1 MVINTAAMSS
11 RNKRGGKSKQAKRKD
26 DCLDANDE
34 PIMDTE
40 EVVTKERST
49 HTTPIGIQQT
59 SIINHPPATTPQTP
73 TPAPMT
79 TPTTTQVNV
88 ELQST
93 VPLLTNTNQ
102 SVIGA
107 VASFILVG
115 EQTGDFSSISEEKE
129 KNNSTNHIHVLFRL

>member
-11 RNKRGGKSKQAKRKD
+11 QNKRGGKSKQAKWKD

-34 PIMDTE
+34 AITETE
-40 EVVTKERST
+40 EVVHKDRNTC
-49 HTTPIGIQQT
+49 TTPIGIQQT
-59 SIINHPPATTPQTP
+59 GIINHPAATMPP
-73 TPAPMT
+73 TQMPAPT
-79 TPTTTQVNV
+79 STPMPTQVNT
-88 ELQST
+88 ELQLT

-115 EQTGDFSSISEEKE
+115 ERTGDFSLISEEKE
-129 KNNSTNHIHVLFRL
+129 KNNLTNHIHALF